1 MPINTIYFLSKIA
14 LRTITLRAWKALQAL
29 IPFMALMALNACL
42 VMSMANAQTYYLGVL
57 APQGETVAQERWQPW
72 LNQLNEQ
79 LQEDTVVLVPLAL
92 ENWQQEIEAQQ
103 FALVLGPQV
112 QLIKMNTTHWRWLAT
127 LQADTAP
134 TKLTAPAD
142 INGKNFN
149 EKGFNEKGFNE
160 KGFSK
165 TADKQFSA
173 TVNLAN
179 EFNKLSQGGPLKEPS
194 AMEEVASV
202 LWVKADSGIYQ
213 LQDLQQR
220 KIAAVDAEA
229 FGGYLLVAH
238 LLQQNG
244 VPSNRYQTQFVGYPI
259 ERTLNALANGSV
271 DAVIAPLCLME
282 EMARQGKVSE
292 KQYRLIHPVA
302 TASSC
307 QSSTPIYPNWTLA
320 ATEQAPNALVR
331 QINQNL
337 FGTSQSEQEL
347 LGINQGWLP
356 PESSSNAERIL
367 YDMNRHP
374 AQKQL
379 GAHMVE
385 WVKAHRLWM
394 AVIVLIILISTV
406 NYAWMSWL
414 AWRRRQKITLQ
425 NRLIRDYDQ
434 QLRQSERFAVIGE
447 MSGSIAHEI
456 NQPLATIQNY
466 AQGLL
471 IRSQNS
477 QNSQERTWLDK
488 NSLNSLH
495 AVEKSLTD
503 KQATDKQVTETALQK
518 IVNETERVAAVISNI
533 RSWAGRS
540 QPDEVRVDIATTY
553 EQCILLLGEKA
564 SAMSFW
570 LTSDYPSLQLPSL
583 VLDQLLM
590 NSMVNAEQQ
599 GATQIMLRCQAE
611 DYNGKSYIVLHMTD
625 DAGGF
630 DEAQLLDHKQLTGNK
645 QLVDNKSQQRLA
657 NHYATKSTKANGL
670 GLGLMICQRLCKS
683 LGGMMRLSNIEVQQE
698 LNCIQA
704 LDGYQQ
710 RFKRNLNGKVRLMNT
725 ESTYPLANKIGAQ
738 VSFYLP
744 LHLADEAQK

>member
-1 MPINTIYFLSKIA
+1 M
-14 LRTITLRAWKALQAL
+14 WKALQA
-29 IPFMALMALNACL
+29 FMALMALNACL

-57 APQGETVAQERWQPW
+57 APQGEGVAQERWQPW
-72 LNQLNEQ
+72 LNQLNGQ

-127 LQADTAP
+127 LQADTEAAQ
-134 TKLTAPAD
+134 LD
-142 INGKNFN
+142 IPDNNRGKNFN
-149 EKGFNEKGFNE
+149 EKGFNK
-160 KGFSK
+160 S
-165 TADKQFSA
+165 ADKPLST

-179 EFNKLSQGGPLKEPS
+179 EFNKLSQDRQLKEPS
-194 AMEEVASV
+194 AMEAVASA

-220 KIAAVDAEA
+220 KIAAVDSEA

-259 ERTLNALANGSV
+259 ERTLHALASGSV
-271 DAVIAPLCLME
+271 DAAIAPLCLME
-282 EMARQGKVSE
+282 EMAQQGKISK
-292 KQYRLIHPVA
+292 KQYRLIHPVV

-307 QSSTPIYPNWTLA
+307 QSSTKIYPNWTLA
-320 ATEQAPNALVR
+320 ATEQAPAALIR

-337 FGTSQSEQEL
+337 FGLSQYGKSQSEQES
-347 LGINQGWLP
+347 LGIGQHWLP
-356 PESSSNAERIL
+356 AESSSDAERIL

-379 GAHMVE
+379 GAHMVD

-394 AVIVLIILISTV
+394 AVMVLIVLISTV

-471 IRSQNS
+471 IRSQS
-477 QNSQERTWLDK
+477 SVSRQDSKESTGLDK
-488 NSLNSLH
+488 NSARSLNALD
-495 AVEKSLTD
+495 KTLTD
-503 KQATDKQVTETALQK
+503 KQVLEKQAIDKQATESALQQ

-533 RSWAGRS
+533 RRWAGRS
-540 QPDEVRVDIATTY
+540 QPNNVQMDIATTY
-553 EQCILLLGEKA
+553 EQCILLLGEKV
-564 SAMSFW
+564 SSIGFW
-570 LTSDYPSLQLPSL
+570 LASDYQSLQLPSL
-583 VLDQLLM
+583 VLDQLLI
-590 NSMVNAEQQ
+590 NSMLNAEQQ
-599 GATQIMLRCQAE
+599 GATQIMLRCQAK
-611 DYNGKSYIVLHMTD
+611 DYNGKSYIVLHITD

-630 DEAQLLDHKQLTGNK
+630 DEAQLLDYKPLDGNQ
-645 QLVDNKSQQRLA
+645 QLVEGQSQQRLT
-657 NHYATKSTKANGL
+657 NKYATKSTKENGL

-683 LGGMMRLSNIEVQQE
+683 LGGMMQLSNIEVQQE
-698 LNCIQA
+698 LNTIQA
-704 LDGYQQ
+704 LGGYQQ
-710 RFKRNLNGKVRLMNT
+710 RLKRSLNSKVRLIKTENT
-725 ESTYPLANKIGAQ
+725 HPLANRVGAQ
-738 VSFYLP
+738 VAFYLP
-744 LHLADEAQK
+744 LHLADDVKR

>member
-1 MPINTIYFLSKIA
+1 MPINTIYFLSKIG

-149 EKGFNEKGFNE
+149 EKGF
-160 KGFSK
+160 SK

-173 TVNLAN
+173 TVSLAN
-179 EFNKLSQGGPLKEPS
+179 EFNKLSQGSPLKEPS
-194 AMEEVASV
+194 AMEEVASA

-271 DAVIAPLCLME
+271 DAAIAPLCLME

-331 QINQNL
+331 QINKNL

-356 PESSSNAERIL
+356 AESSSNAERIL

-394 AVIVLIILISTV
+394 AIIVLIILISTV

-414 AWRRRQKITLQ
+414 AWRRRKKITLQ

-477 QNSQERTWLDK
+477 QNSQSSQEWTGLDN
-488 NSLNSLH
+488 NSVNSLH
-495 AVEKSLTD
+495 AVENSLTD
-503 KQATDKQVTETALQK
+503 KQATDKQATESALQQ

-533 RSWAGRS
+533 RRWAGRS

-570 LTSDYPSLQLPSL
+570 LTSDYPSLQLPNL

-645 QLVDNKSQQRLA
+645 QLVESKLQQRLP

-704 LDGYQQ
+704 LCGYQQ

-725 ESTYPLANKIGAQ
+725 ENTYTPANKIGAQ

>member
-1 MPINTIYFLSKIA
+1 MDKKSKVWA
-14 LRTITLRAWKALQAL
+14 T
-29 IPFMALMALNACL
+29 LNAYFIIVVASL
-42 VMSMANAQTYYLGVL
+42 AWLMLGSANAQTYYLGVL

-127 LQADTAP
+127 LQAETE
-134 TKLTAPAD
+134 TLT
-142 INGKNFN
+142 NKNDKESNKKRF
-149 EKGFNEKGFNE
+149 
-160 KGFSK
+160 K
-165 TADKQFSA
+165 TNATDKQLSA

-179 EFNKLSQGGPLKEPS
+179 EFNKLSQDSPLKEPS
-194 AMEEVASV
+194 AMEEVASA

-229 FGGYLLVAH
+229 FGGYLLVGH

-259 ERTLNALANGSV
+259 ERTLHALASGSV
-271 DAVIAPLCLME
+271 DAAIAPLCLME
-282 EMARQGKVSE
+282 EMARQGKISE

-320 ATEQAPNALVR
+320 ATEQAPAALIQ

-337 FGTSQSEQEL
+337 FGTSQSEQAL
-347 LGINQGWLP
+347 LGIGQRWLP
-356 PESSSNAERIL
+356 PESSSDAERIL

-379 GAHMVE
+379 GAHMVD

-425 NRLIRDYDQ
+425 NQLIRDYDR

-471 IRSQNS
+471 IRSQSNQSS
-477 QNSQERTWLDK
+477 QDDIGSNTD
-488 NSLNSLH
+488 
-495 AVEKSLTD
+495 AVNNLTALAKSLTD
-503 KQATDKQVTETALQK
+503 KQATDKQATESALQQ

-533 RSWAGRS
+533 RRWAGRS
-540 QPDEVRVDIATTY
+540 QPDEVRVDIVTTY
-553 EQCILLLGEKA
+553 EQCVLLLGEKA
-564 SAMSFW
+564 SGIGFW
-570 LTSDYPSLQLPSL
+570 LASDYRSLHLPSL
-583 VLDQLLM
+583 VLDQLLI

-599 GATQIMLRCQAE
+599 GATQIMLRCQVE
-611 DYNGKSYIVLHMTD
+611 DYNGKSYVVLHITD

-630 DEAQLLDHKQLTGNK
+630 NDMQLLDHKQLVGNK
-645 QLVDNKSQQRLA
+645 QLVERQSQQRLT
-657 NHYATKSTKANGL
+657 NHYATKSTKENGL
-670 GLGLMICQRLCKS
+670 GLGLMICQRLCES
-683 LGGMMRLSNIEVQQE
+683 LGGMMQLSNIEVQQE
-698 LNCIQA
+698 LNTIQA

-710 RFKRNLNGKVRLMNT
+710 RFKRSLNGQVRLMKTDNI
-725 ESTYPLANKIGAQ
+725 YPLVNRVGAQ

-744 LHLADEAQK
+744 LHLADNAEK

>member
-1 MPINTIYFLSKIA
+1 MDKKSKVWA
-14 LRTITLRAWKALQAL
+14 T
-29 IPFMALMALNACL
+29 LNAYFIIVVASL
-42 VMSMANAQTYYLGVL
+42 AWLMLGSANAQTYYLGVL

-127 LQADTAP
+127 LQAETAP
-134 TKLTAPAD
+134 AKLTAPAD
-142 INGKNFN
+142 INRKNFN
-149 EKGFNEKGFNE
+149 EKGFNTK
-160 KGFSK
+160 
-165 TADKQFSA
+165 AVDKQFSA
-173 TVNLAN
+173 TVSLAN
-179 EFNKLSQGGPLKEPS
+179 EFNKLTQDKQLKEPS
-194 AMEEVASV
+194 AMEEVASA

-220 KIAAVDAEA
+220 KIAAVDSEA

-244 VPSNRYQTQFVGYPI
+244 VPSNRYQSHFVGYPI
-259 ERTLNALANGSV
+259 ERTLHALASGSV
-271 DAVIAPLCLME
+271 DAAIAPLCLME
-282 EMARQGKVSE
+282 EMARQGKISE

-302 TASSC
+302 TTSSC

-320 ATEQAPNALVR
+320 ATEQAPNILVR

-347 LGINQGWLP
+347 LGIGQRWLP
-356 PESSSNAERIL
+356 PESSSDAERIL

-471 IRSQNS
+471 IRSQS
-477 QNSQERTWLDK
+477 SQERTGLNK
-488 NSLNSLH
+488 NSVNSLN
-495 AVEKSLTD
+495 AVEKSLTE
-503 KQATDKQVTETALQK
+503 KQVIDKQVTESALQQ

-533 RSWAGRS
+533 RRWAGRS
-540 QPDEVRVDIATTY
+540 HLDEVRVDIATTY

-570 LTSDYPSLQLPSL
+570 LTSDYPSLQLPNL

-611 DYNGKSYIVLHMTD
+611 DYNDKSYIVLHMTD

-645 QLVDNKSQQRLA
+645 QLFESKSQQRLP
-657 NHYATKSTKANGL
+657 NHYATKSTKENGL

-683 LGGMMRLSNIEVQQE
+683 LEGMMRISNIEVQHE
-698 LNCIQA
+698 LKIIQA
-704 LDGYQQ
+704 LNGYQQ
-710 RFKRNLNGKVRLMNT
+710 RFKRPLNGKVRLMKTDNI
-725 ESTYPLANKIGAQ
+725 YPLVNRVGAQ

-744 LHLADEAQK
+744 LHLADNAEK

>member
-1 MPINTIYFLSKIA
+1 MPINTIDFLSKIA
-14 LRTITLRAWKALQAL
+14 LRTITLRVWKALQAL

-134 TKLTAPAD
+134 AKLTAPAD
-142 INGKNFN
+142 INGKN
-149 EKGFNEKGFNE
+149 FNEKGFNE

-179 EFNKLSQGGPLKEPS
+179 EFNKLSQGSPLKEPS
-194 AMEEVASV
+194 AMEEVASA

-271 DAVIAPLCLME
+271 DAAIAPLCLME

-302 TASSC
+302 TTSSC

-477 QNSQERTWLDK
+477 QNSQSSQEWTGLDN
-488 NSLNSLH
+488 NSVNSLH

-503 KQATDKQVTETALQK
+503 KQATETALQQ

-533 RSWAGRS
+533 RRWAGRS

-570 LTSDYPSLQLPSL
+570 LTSDYPSLQLPNL

-630 DEAQLLDHKQLTGNK
+630 DEAQLLDHKPLTGNK
-645 QLVDNKSQQRLA
+645 QLVDNKSQQRLP
-657 NHYATKSTKANGL
+657 NRYATKSTKANGL

-744 LHLADEAQK
+744 LHLADNAEK

>member
-1 MPINTIYFLSKIA
+1 MPINTIDFLSKIA
-14 LRTITLRAWKALQAL
+14 LRTITLRVWKALQAL

-42 VMSMANAQTYYLGVL
+42 VMSMANAQTYYIGVL

-134 TKLTAPAD
+134 AKLTAPAD
-142 INGKNFN
+142 INGKN
-149 EKGFNEKGFNE
+149 FNE

-179 EFNKLSQGGPLKEPS
+179 EFNKLSQGSPLKEPS

-259 ERTLNALANGSV
+259 ERTLHALASGSV
-271 DAVIAPLCLME
+271 DAAIAPLCLME

-337 FGTSQSEQEL
+337 FGTSQSEQAL

-434 QLRQSERFAVIGE
+434 QLHQSERFAVIGE

-477 QNSQERTWLDK
+477 QEWTGLDNNSV
-488 NSLNSLH
+488 NSLH

-503 KQATDKQVTETALQK
+503 KQATETALQQ

-533 RSWAGRS
+533 RHWAGRS
-540 QPDEVRVDIATTY
+540 QPKNVQLDIATTY

-564 SAMSFW
+564 SSIGFW
-570 LTSDYPSLQLPSL
+570 LASDYQSLQLPSL

-590 NSMVNAEQQ
+590 NSMLNAQQQ
-599 GATQIMLRCQAE
+599 GATQIMLRCQAK
-611 DYNGKSYIVLHMTD
+611 DYNGKSYIVLHITD

-630 DEAQLLDHKQLTGNK
+630 DEAQLLDHKPLEGNQ
-645 QLVDNKSQQRLA
+645 QLVEGQSQQRLT
-657 NHYATKSTKANGL
+657 NKYATKSTKENGL
-670 GLGLMICQRLCKS
+670 GLGLMICQRLCKP
-683 LGGMMRLSNIEVQQE
+683 LGGMMQLGNIEVQQE
-698 LNCIQA
+698 LNTIQA
-704 LDGYQQ
+704 LGGYQQ
-710 RFKRNLNGKVRLMNT
+710 RLKRSLNGKVRLIKTENT
-725 ESTYPLANKIGAQ
+725 HPLANRVGAQ

-744 LHLADEAQK
+744 LHLADDVER

>member
-1 MPINTIYFLSKIA
+1 MPINTICFLSKIA
-14 LRTITLRAWKALQAL
+14 LRTITLRVWKALQAL

-149 EKGFNEKGFNE
+149 EKGF
-160 KGFSK
+160 SK

-179 EFNKLSQGGPLKEPS
+179 EFNKLSQGSSLKEPS
-194 AMEEVASV
+194 AMEEVASA
-202 LWVKADSGIYQ
+202 LWVRADSGIYQ

-271 DAVIAPLCLME
+271 DAAIAPLCLME

-331 QINQNL
+331 QINKNL

-356 PESSSNAERIL
+356 AESSSNAERIL

-394 AVIVLIILISTV
+394 AVIILIILISTV

-471 IRSQNS
+471 IRSQSNQIS
-477 QNSQERTWLDK
+477 QGGQESTSLDK
-488 NSLNSLH
+488 NSVNRLNVL
-495 AVEKSLTD
+495 EKSLTD
-503 KQATDKQVTETALQK
+503 KQATDKQEADKQATESALQQ

-533 RSWAGRS
+533 RRWAGRS

-553 EQCILLLGEKA
+553 EQCILLIGEKA

-570 LTSDYPSLQLPSL
+570 LTSDYPSLQLPNL

-630 DEAQLLDHKQLTGNK
+630 DEAQLLDHKPLTGNK
-645 QLVDNKSQQRLA
+645 QLVESKSQQRLA

-710 RFKRNLNGKVRLMNT
+710 RFKRNLNGKVRLINT
-725 ESTYPLANKIGAQ
+725 ENTYTPANKIGAQ

-744 LHLADEAQK
+744 LHLADNAEK

>member
-1 MPINTIYFLSKIA
+1 MPINTIYFFSKIA
-14 LRTITLRAWKALQAL
+14 LRTITLKALKVWKALQAL

-57 APQGETVAQERWQPW
+57 APQGERVAQKRWQPW

-127 LQADTAP
+127 LQAVTAP

-149 EKGFNEKGFNE
+149 EKGF
-160 KGFSK
+160 SK
-165 TADKQFSA
+165 TSDKQFSA

-179 EFNKLSQGGPLKEPS
+179 EFNKLSQGSSLKVPS
-194 AMEEVASV
+194 AMEEVASA
-202 LWVKADSGIYQ
+202 LWVKADSDIYQ

-259 ERTLNALANGSV
+259 ERTLHALANGSV
-271 DAVIAPLCLME
+271 DAAIAPLCLME

-292 KQYRLIHPVA
+292 IQYRLIHPVA

-337 FGTSQSEQEL
+337 FGTSQSEQAL
-347 LGINQGWLP
+347 LGISQGWLP

-425 NRLIRDYDQ
+425 NRLICDYDQ

-471 IRSQNS
+471 IRSQIS
-477 QNSQERTWLDK
+477 QCGQEITSLDK
-488 NSLNSLH
+488 NSVNSLH

-503 KQATDKQVTETALQK
+503 KQATESALQQ
-518 IVNETERVAAVISNI
+518 IVNETERIAAVISNI
-533 RSWAGRS
+533 RRWAGRS

-570 LTSDYPSLQLPSL
+570 LTSDYPSLQLPNL

-599 GATQIMLRCQAE
+599 EATQMILRCQAE
-611 DYNGKSYIVLHMTD
+611 NYNGKSYLVLHMTD

-630 DEAQLLDHKQLTGNK
+630 DGAQLLDHKPLAGNK
-645 QLVDNKSQQRLA
+645 QLVESKSKPRLP

-670 GLGLMICQRLCKS
+670 GLGLMICERLCKS
-683 LGGMMRLSNIEVQQE
+683 LGGMMQLSNIEVQHE
-698 LNCIQA
+698 FNCIQA
-704 LDGYQQ
+704 LGGYQQ
-710 RFKRNLNGKVRLMNT
+710 RFKRNLNGTVRLMNT
-725 ESTYPLANKIGAQ
+725 ENTDTPVNKIGAQ

-744 LHLADEAQK
+744 LHLADEAEK

>member
-1 MPINTIYFLSKIA
+1 MVKKSKVWA
-14 LRTITLRAWKALQAL
+14 S
-29 IPFMALMALNACL
+29 LNAYFIIVVASFTWL
-42 VMSMANAQTYYLGVL
+42 MLATANAQTYYLGVL
-57 APQGETVAQERWQPW
+57 APQGETAAQERWQPW
-72 LNQLNEQ
+72 LNQLNGQ
-79 LQEDTVVLVPLAL
+79 LQEDAVVLIPLAL

-127 LQADTAP
+127 LQADTE
-134 TKLTAPAD
+134 TAQLDRPD
-142 INGKNFN
+142 DNQGKNFH
-149 EKGFNEKGFNE
+149 KKSFNK
-160 KGFSK
+160 S
-165 TADKQFSA
+165 ADKQLST

-179 EFNKLSQGGPLKEPS
+179 KFNKLSQGSPLKEPS
-194 AMEEVASV
+194 AMEAVASA

-220 KIAAVDAEA
+220 KIAAVDSEA

-259 ERTLNALANGSV
+259 ERTLHALASGSV
-271 DAVIAPLCLME
+271 DAAIAPLCLME
-282 EMARQGKVSE
+282 EMAQQGKISK

-307 QSSTPIYPNWTLA
+307 QSSTKIYPNWTLA
-320 ATEQAPNALVR
+320 ATEQAPAALIR

-337 FGTSQSEQEL
+337 FGLSQYGKSQPEQES
-347 LGINQGWLP
+347 LGIGQRWLP
-356 PESSSNAERIL
+356 AESSSDAERIL

-379 GAHMVE
+379 GAHMVD

-394 AVIVLIILISTV
+394 AVIVLIVLISTV

-414 AWRRRQKITLQ
+414 AWRRRQKIILQ
-425 NRLIRDYDQ
+425 NQLIRDYDQ

-471 IRSQNS
+471 IRSQS
-477 QNSQERTWLDK
+477 SVSRQDGKESTVLDK
-488 NSLNSLH
+488 NSARSLNAL
-495 AVEKSLTD
+495 EKTLTD
-503 KQATDKQVTETALQK
+503 KQVLEKQAIDKQATESALQQ

-533 RSWAGRS
+533 RRWAGRS
-540 QPDEVRVDIATTY
+540 QPNNVQVDIVTTY
-553 EQCILLLGEKA
+553 AQCILLLGEKA
-564 SAMSFW
+564 SSIGFW
-570 LTSDYPSLQLPSL
+570 LASDYQTLQLPSL

-590 NSMVNAEQQ
+590 NSMLNAEQQ
-599 GATQIMLRCQAE
+599 GATQIMLRCQAK
-611 DYNGKSYIVLHMTD
+611 DYNGKSYIVLHITD

-630 DEAQLLDHKQLTGNK
+630 DEAQLLDHKPLEGNQ
-645 QLVDNKSQQRLA
+645 QLVEGQSQQRLT
-657 NHYATKSTKANGL
+657 NKYATKSTKENGL

-683 LGGMMRLSNIEVQQE
+683 IGGMMQLGNIEFQQE
-698 LNCIQA
+698 LNTIQA

-710 RFKRNLNGKVRLMNT
+710 RLKRSLNGKVRLIKMENT
-725 ESTYPLANKIGAQ
+725 HPLANRVGAQ

-744 LHLADEAQK
+744 LHLADDAQK

>member
-1 MPINTIYFLSKIA
+1 MPINTIDFLSKIA
-14 LRTITLRAWKALQAL
+14 LRTIALRVLQEL

-134 TKLTAPAD
+134 AKLTAPAD

-149 EKGFNEKGFNE
+149 EKGF
-160 KGFSK
+160 SK

-173 TVNLAN
+173 TVSLAN
-179 EFNKLSQGGPLKEPS
+179 EFNKLSQGSPLKEPS
-194 AMEEVASV
+194 AMEEVASA

-259 ERTLNALANGSV
+259 ERTLHALASGSV
-271 DAVIAPLCLME
+271 DAAIAPLCLME

-471 IRSQNS
+471 IRSQSNQIS
-477 QNSQERTWLDK
+477 QGGQESTSLDK
-488 NSLNSLH
+488 NSVNRLNVL
-495 AVEKSLTD
+495 EKSLTD
-503 KQATDKQVTETALQK
+503 KQATDKQVADKQATESALQQ

-533 RSWAGRS
+533 RRWAGRS

-570 LTSDYPSLQLPSL
+570 LTSDYPSLQLPNL

-630 DEAQLLDHKQLTGNK
+630 DEAQLLDHKPLTGNK
-645 QLVDNKSQQRLA
+645 QLVDNKSQQRLP
-657 NHYATKSTKANGL
+657 NHYATKSTKENGL

>member
-1 MPINTIYFLSKIA
+1 M
-14 LRTITLRAWKALQAL
+14 WK
-29 IPFMALMALNACL
+29 ALMALNACL

-134 TKLTAPAD
+134 AKLTAPAD

-149 EKGFNEKGFNE
+149 EKGFNT
-160 KGFSK
+160 K

-173 TVNLAN
+173 TVSLAN

-194 AMEEVASV
+194 AMEEVASA

-271 DAVIAPLCLME
+271 DAAIAPLCLME

-292 KQYRLIHPVA
+292 KQYRLIHPV
-302 TASSC
+302 TTTSSC

-337 FGTSQSEQEL
+337 FGTSQSEQAL
-347 LGINQGWLP
+347 LGIGQRWLP

-394 AVIVLIILISTV
+394 AIIVLIILISTV

-477 QNSQERTWLDK
+477 QNSQSSQEWTGLDK
-488 NSLNSLH
+488 NSVNSLT

-503 KQATDKQVTETALQK
+503 KQATDKQVADNKQATEIALQQ

-533 RSWAGRS
+533 RRWAGRS
-540 QPDEVRVDIATTY
+540 QPNNVQVDIATTY
-553 EQCILLLGEKA
+553 EQCVLLLGEKA
-564 SAMSFW
+564 SSIGFW
-570 LTSDYPSLQLPSL
+570 LASDYRSLQLPSL

-611 DYNGKSYIVLHMTD
+611 DYNGKSYIVLHITD

-630 DEAQLLDHKQLTGNK
+630 DEAQLLDHKPLAGNK
-645 QLVDNKSQQRLA
+645 QLVESKSQQRLP

-683 LGGMMRLSNIEVQQE
+683 LDGMMQLSNIEVQQE

-725 ESTYPLANKIGAQ
+725 ENTYTPANKIGAQ

-744 LHLADEAQK
+744 LHLADNTEK

>member
-1 MPINTIYFLSKIA
+1 MYKKSEVWAT
-14 LRTITLRAWKALQAL
+14 
-29 IPFMALMALNACL
+29 LNAYFIIVVASL
-42 VMSMANAQTYYLGVL
+42 AWLMLSSANAQTYYLGVL

-72 LNQLNEQ
+72 LNQLNEH

-92 ENWQQEIEAQQ
+92 ENWQQQIEAQQ
-103 FALVLGPQV
+103 FALVLGPQI

-127 LQADTAP
+127 LQAETE
-134 TKLTAPAD
+134 TLT
-142 INGKNFN
+142 NKNDKESNKKRF
-149 EKGFNEKGFNE
+149 
-160 KGFSK
+160 K
-165 TADKQFSA
+165 TNATDKQLSA

-179 EFNKLSQGGPLKEPS
+179 EFNKLSQDSPLKEPS

-220 KIAAVDAEA
+220 KIAAVDSEA

-259 ERTLNALANGSV
+259 ERTLHALASGSV
-271 DAVIAPLCLME
+271 DAAIAPLCLME
-282 EMARQGKVSE
+282 EMARQGKIRE

-320 ATEQAPNALVR
+320 ATEQAPAALIR

-337 FGTSQSEQEL
+337 FGTSQSEQAL
-347 LGINQGWLP
+347 LGIGQRWLP
-356 PESSSNAERIL
+356 PESSSDAERIL

-379 GAHMVE
+379 GAHMVD

-425 NRLIRDYDQ
+425 NQLIRDYDR

-477 QNSQERTWLDK
+477 QEWTGLDK
-488 NSLNSLH
+488 NSVNSLT
-495 AVEKSLTD
+495 ALEKSLTD
-503 KQATDKQVTETALQK
+503 KQLTDKQATESALQQ

-533 RSWAGRS
+533 RRWAGRS
-540 QPDEVRVDIATTY
+540 QPDEVEVDIATTY

-570 LTSDYPSLQLPSL
+570 LTSDYSYLQLPSL

-599 GATQIMLRCQAE
+599 GAKQIMLRCQAE

-630 DEAQLLDHKQLTGNK
+630 NEMQLLDHKQLVER
-645 QLVDNKSQQRLA
+645 QSQQRLP
-657 NHYATKSTKANGL
+657 NHYATKSTKENGL
-670 GLGLMICQRLCKS
+670 GLGLMICQRLCEP
-683 LGGMMRLSNIEVQQE
+683 LGGMMQLSNIEVQQE
-698 LNCIQA
+698 LNTIQA
-704 LDGYQQ
+704 LNGYQQ
-710 RFKRNLNGKVRLMNT
+710 RLKRLLNGQVRLMKTENT
-725 ESTYPLANKIGAQ
+725 YTPTNEIGAQ

-744 LHLADEAQK
+744 LHLADEAEK

>member
-1 MPINTIYFLSKIA
+1 MNAYFLVVVASFTW
-14 LRTITLRAWKALQAL
+14 LTLA
-29 IPFMALMALNACL
+29 
-42 VMSMANAQTYYLGVL
+42 SANAQTYYLGVL

-134 TKLTAPAD
+134 AKLTAPAD
-142 INGKNFN
+142 INGKN
-149 EKGFNEKGFNE
+149 FNE

-179 EFNKLSQGGPLKEPS
+179 EFNKLSQGSPLKEPS
-194 AMEEVASV
+194 AMEEVASA

-259 ERTLNALANGSV
+259 ERTLHALASGSV
-271 DAVIAPLCLME
+271 DAAIAPLCLME

-337 FGTSQSEQEL
+337 FGTSQSEQAL

-434 QLRQSERFAVIGE
+434 QLHQSERFAVIGE

-477 QNSQERTWLDK
+477 QEWTGLDNNSV
-488 NSLNSLH
+488 NSLH

-503 KQATDKQVTETALQK
+503 KQATETALQQ

-533 RSWAGRS
+533 RHWAGRS
-540 QPDEVRVDIATTY
+540 QPKNVQLDIATTY

-564 SAMSFW
+564 SSIGFW
-570 LTSDYPSLQLPSL
+570 LASDYQSLQLPSL

-590 NSMVNAEQQ
+590 NSMLNAQQQ
-599 GATQIMLRCQAE
+599 GATQIMLRCQAK
-611 DYNGKSYIVLHMTD
+611 DYNGKSYIVLHITD

-630 DEAQLLDHKQLTGNK
+630 DEAQLLDHKPLEGNQ
-645 QLVDNKSQQRLA
+645 QLVEGQSQQRLT
-657 NHYATKSTKANGL
+657 NKYATKSTKENGL
-670 GLGLMICQRLCKS
+670 GLGLMICQRLCKP
-683 LGGMMRLSNIEVQQE
+683 LGGMMQLGNIEVQQE
-698 LNCIQA
+698 LNTIQA
-704 LDGYQQ
+704 LGGYQQ
-710 RFKRNLNGKVRLMNT
+710 RLKRSLNGKVRLIKTENT
-725 ESTYPLANKIGAQ
+725 HPLANRVGAQ

-744 LHLADEAQK
+744 LHLADDVER

>member
-1 MPINTIYFLSKIA
+1 MPINTICFLSKIA
-14 LRTITLRAWKALQAL
+14 LRTITLRVWKALQAL

-149 EKGFNEKGFNE
+149 EKGF
-160 KGFSK
+160 SK

-179 EFNKLSQGGPLKEPS
+179 EFNKLSQGSSLKEPS
-194 AMEEVASV
+194 AMEEVASA
-202 LWVKADSGIYQ
+202 LWVRADSGIYQ

-271 DAVIAPLCLME
+271 DAAIAPLCLME

-331 QINQNL
+331 QINKNL

-356 PESSSNAERIL
+356 AESSSNAERIL

-394 AVIVLIILISTV
+394 AVIILIILISTV

-471 IRSQNS
+471 IRSQSNQIS
-477 QNSQERTWLDK
+477 QGGQESTSLDK
-488 NSLNSLH
+488 NSVNRLNVL
-495 AVEKSLTD
+495 EKSLTD
-503 KQATDKQVTETALQK
+503 KQATDKQEADKQATESALQQ

-533 RSWAGRS
+533 RRWAGRS

-553 EQCILLLGEKA
+553 EQCILLIGEKA

-570 LTSDYPSLQLPSL
+570 LTSDYPSLQLPNL

-630 DEAQLLDHKQLTGNK
+630 DEAQLLDHKPLTGNK
-645 QLVDNKSQQRLA
+645 QLVESKSQQRLA

-744 LHLADEAQK
+744 LHLADNAEK

>member
-1 MPINTIYFLSKIA
+1 MDKKSKVWASLKAYFIIVVASFAWLMLS
-14 LRTITLRAWKALQAL
+14 
-29 IPFMALMALNACL
+29 
-42 VMSMANAQTYYLGVL
+42 SANAQTYYLGVL

-112 QLIKMNTTHWRWLAT
+112 QLTKMNTSHWRWLAT
-127 LQADTAP
+127 LQAVTDPA
-134 TKLTAPAD
+134 KLTVPAD
-142 INGKNFN
+142 INSKSFN
-149 EKGFNEKGFNE
+149 EKGFNE
-160 KGFSK
+160 
-165 TADKQFSA
+165 TADKQLST

-179 EFNKLSQGGPLKEPS
+179 KFNKLTQNRQLKEPS
-194 AMEEVASV
+194 AMEAVASA

-220 KIAAVDAEA
+220 KIAAVDSEA

-259 ERTLNALANGSV
+259 EHTLHALASGSV
-271 DAVIAPLCLME
+271 DAAIAPLCLME
-282 EMARQGKVSE
+282 EMARQGQISK

-307 QSSTPIYPNWTLA
+307 QSSTKIYPNWTLA
-320 ATEQAPNALVR
+320 ATEQAPAALIR

-337 FGTSQSEQEL
+337 FGTSQSEQES
-347 LGINQGWLP
+347 LGIGQRWLP
-356 PESSSNAERIL
+356 PESSSDAERIL

-379 GAHMVE
+379 GAHMVD

-394 AVIVLIILISTV
+394 AVMVLIVLISTV

-414 AWRRRQKITLQ
+414 AWRRRQKIVYQ
-425 NRLIRDYDQ
+425 NRIIRDYDE
-434 QLRQSERFAVIGE
+434 QLRQTERFAVIGE
-447 MSGSIAHEI
+447 MSGAIAHEI

-471 IRSQNS
+471 IRSQNNQS
-477 QNSQERTWLDK
+477 NQLGQESTGLDK
-488 NSLNSLH
+488 NSVNSLN
-495 AVEKSLTD
+495 ALEKFLTN
-503 KQATDKQVTETALQK
+503 KQATETALQQ

-533 RSWAGRS
+533 RRWAGRA
-540 QPDEVRVDIATTY
+540 QPNAVWVDITTTY

-564 SAMSFW
+564 SGIDFW
-570 LTSDYPSLQLPSL
+570 LASDYQSLQLPSL
-583 VLDQLLM
+583 VLDQLLI

-599 GATQIMLRCQAE
+599 GAAQIILRCQAE
-611 DYNGKSYIVLHMTD
+611 DYNGKSYVVLHVTD

-630 DEAQLLDHKQLTGNK
+630 DEALLLEHKQLRDNK
-645 QLVDNKSQQRLA
+645 QLVERQSQQHLPY
-657 NHYATKSTKANGL
+657 HYAAKSTKENGL

-683 LGGMMRLSNIEVQQE
+683 LGGMMQLSNIEVQQE
-698 LNCIQA
+698 LNIIQA
-704 LDGYQQ
+704 SDGYQQ
-710 RFKRNLNGKVRLMNT
+710 RLKPSLNGKARLMKT
-725 ESTYPLANKIGAQ
+725 ENTYPLANKIGAQ

-744 LHLADEAQK
+744 LHLADNAEK

>member
-1 MPINTIYFLSKIA
+1 MDKKSKVWASLKAYFIIVVASFAWLMLS
-14 LRTITLRAWKALQAL
+14 
-29 IPFMALMALNACL
+29 
-42 VMSMANAQTYYLGVL
+42 SANAQTYYLGVL

-112 QLIKMNTTHWRWLAT
+112 QLTKMNTSHWRWLAT
-127 LQADTAP
+127 LQVDTDPA
-134 TKLTAPAD
+134 KLTVPAD
-142 INGKNFN
+142 INSKSFN
-149 EKGFNEKGFNE
+149 EKGFNEKSFN
-160 KGFSK
+160 K
-165 TADKQFSA
+165 TADKQLST

-179 EFNKLSQGGPLKEPS
+179 KFNKLTQDRQLKEPS
-194 AMEEVASV
+194 AMEAVASA

-220 KIAAVDAEA
+220 KIAAVDSEA

-259 ERTLNALANGSV
+259 EHTLHALASGSV
-271 DAVIAPLCLME
+271 DAAIAPLCLME
-282 EMARQGKVSE
+282 EMAQQGKISK

-307 QSSTPIYPNWTLA
+307 QSSTKIYPNWTLA
-320 ATEQAPNALVR
+320 ATEQAPAALIR

-337 FGTSQSEQEL
+337 FGTSQSEQES
-347 LGINQGWLP
+347 LGIGQRWLP
-356 PESSSNAERIL
+356 PESSSDAERIL

-379 GAHMVE
+379 GAHMVD

-394 AVIVLIILISTV
+394 AVMILIVLISTV

-414 AWRRRQKITLQ
+414 AWRRRQKIVSQ
-425 NRLIRDYDQ
+425 NRIIRDYDE
-434 QLRQSERFAVIGE
+434 QLRQTERFAVIGE
-447 MSGSIAHEI
+447 MSGAIAHEI

-471 IRSQNS
+471 IRSQNNQS
-477 QNSQERTWLDK
+477 NQLGQESTGLDK
-488 NSLNSLH
+488 NSVNSLN
-495 AVEKSLTD
+495 ALEKFLTN
-503 KQATDKQVTETALQK
+503 KQATETALQQ
-518 IVNETERVAAVISNI
+518 IVIETERVAAVISNI
-533 RSWAGRS
+533 RRWAGRA
-540 QPDEVRVDIATTY
+540 QPNAVWVDITTTY

-564 SAMSFW
+564 SGIDFW
-570 LTSDYPSLQLPSL
+570 LASDYQSLQLPSL
-583 VLDQLLM
+583 VLDQLLI

-599 GATQIMLRCQAE
+599 GAAQIILRCQAE
-611 DYNGKSYIVLHMTD
+611 DYNGKSYVVLHVTD

-630 DEAQLLDHKQLTGNK
+630 DEALLLEHKQLRDNK
-645 QLVDNKSQQRLA
+645 QLVERQSQQHLPY
-657 NHYATKSTKANGL
+657 HYAAKSTKENGL

-683 LGGMMRLSNIEVQQE
+683 LGGMMQLSNIEVQQE
-698 LNCIQA
+698 LNIIQA
-704 LDGYQQ
+704 SDGYQQ
-710 RFKRNLNGKVRLMNT
+710 RLKPSLNGKARLMKT
-725 ESTYPLANKIGAQ
+725 ENTYPLANKIGAQ
-738 VSFYLP
+738 VAFYLP
-744 LHLADEAQK
+744 LHLADNAEK

>member
-1 MPINTIYFLSKIA
+1 MPINTIDFLSKIA
-14 LRTITLRAWKALQAL
+14 LRTITLRVWKALQAL

-134 TKLTAPAD
+134 AKLTAPAD
-142 INGKNFN
+142 INGKN
-149 EKGFNEKGFNE
+149 FNE

-179 EFNKLSQGGPLKEPS
+179 EFNKLSQGSPLKEPS
-194 AMEEVASV
+194 AMEEVASA

-259 ERTLNALANGSV
+259 ERTLHALASGSV
-271 DAVIAPLCLME
+271 DAAIAPLCLME

-337 FGTSQSEQEL
+337 FGTSQSEQAL

-385 WVKAHRLWM
+385 GVKAHRLWM

-434 QLRQSERFAVIGE
+434 QLHQSERFAVIGE

-477 QNSQERTWLDK
+477 QEWTGLDNNSV
-488 NSLNSLH
+488 NSLH

-503 KQATDKQVTETALQK
+503 KQATETALQQ

-533 RSWAGRS
+533 RHWAGRS
-540 QPDEVRVDIATTY
+540 QPKNVQLDIATTY

-564 SAMSFW
+564 SSIGFW
-570 LTSDYPSLQLPSL
+570 LASDYQSLQLPSL

-590 NSMVNAEQQ
+590 NSMLNAQQQ
-599 GATQIMLRCQAE
+599 GATQIMLRCQAK
-611 DYNGKSYIVLHMTD
+611 DYNGKSYIVLHITD

-630 DEAQLLDHKQLTGNK
+630 DEAQLLDHKPLEGNQ
-645 QLVDNKSQQRLA
+645 QLVEGQSQQRLT
-657 NHYATKSTKANGL
+657 NKYATKSTKENGL
-670 GLGLMICQRLCKS
+670 GLGLMICQRLCKP
-683 LGGMMRLSNIEVQQE
+683 LGGMMQLGNIEVQQE
-698 LNCIQA
+698 LNTIQA
-704 LDGYQQ
+704 LGGYQQ
-710 RFKRNLNGKVRLMNT
+710 RLKRSLNGKVRLIKTENT
-725 ESTYPLANKIGAQ
+725 HPLANRVGAQ

-744 LHLADEAQK
+744 LHLADDVER

>member
-1 MPINTIYFLSKIA
+1 MVKKSKVWA
-14 LRTITLRAWKALQAL
+14 S
-29 IPFMALMALNACL
+29 LNAYFIIVVASFTWL
-42 VMSMANAQTYYLGVL
+42 MLATANAQTYYLGVL
-57 APQGETVAQERWQPW
+57 APQGETAAQERWQPW
-72 LNQLNEQ
+72 LNQLNGQ
-79 LQEDTVVLVPLAL
+79 LQEDAVVLIPLAL

-127 LQADTAP
+127 LQADTE
-134 TKLTAPAD
+134 TAQLDRPD
-142 INGKNFN
+142 DNQGKNFH
-149 EKGFNEKGFNE
+149 KKSFNK
-160 KGFSK
+160 S
-165 TADKQFSA
+165 ADKQLST

-179 EFNKLSQGGPLKEPS
+179 KFNKLSQGSPLKEPS
-194 AMEEVASV
+194 AMEAVASA

-220 KIAAVDAEA
+220 KIAAVDSEA

-259 ERTLNALANGSV
+259 ERTLHALASGSV
-271 DAVIAPLCLME
+271 DAAIAPLCLME
-282 EMARQGKVSE
+282 EMAQQGKISK

-307 QSSTPIYPNWTLA
+307 QSSTKIYPNWTLA
-320 ATEQAPNALVR
+320 ATEQAPAALIR

-337 FGTSQSEQEL
+337 FGLSQYGKSQPEQES
-347 LGINQGWLP
+347 LGIGQRWLP
-356 PESSSNAERIL
+356 AESSSDAERIL

-379 GAHMVE
+379 GAHMVD

-394 AVIVLIILISTV
+394 AVIVLIVLISTV

-414 AWRRRQKITLQ
+414 AWRRRQKIILQ
-425 NRLIRDYDQ
+425 NQLIRDYDQ

-471 IRSQNS
+471 IRSQS
-477 QNSQERTWLDK
+477 SVSRQDGKESTVLDK
-488 NSLNSLH
+488 NSAHSLNAL
-495 AVEKSLTD
+495 EKTLTD
-503 KQATDKQVTETALQK
+503 KQVLEKQAIDKQATESALQQ

-533 RSWAGRS
+533 RRWAGRS
-540 QPDEVRVDIATTY
+540 QPNNVQVDIVTTY
-553 EQCILLLGEKA
+553 AQCILLLGEKA
-564 SAMSFW
+564 SSIGFW
-570 LTSDYPSLQLPSL
+570 LASDYQTLQLPSL

-590 NSMVNAEQQ
+590 NSMLNAEQQ
-599 GATQIMLRCQAE
+599 GATQIMLRCQAK
-611 DYNGKSYIVLHMTD
+611 DYNGKSYIVLHITD

-630 DEAQLLDHKQLTGNK
+630 DEAQLLDHKPLEGNQ
-645 QLVDNKSQQRLA
+645 QLVEGQSQQRLT
-657 NHYATKSTKANGL
+657 NKYATKSTKENGL

-683 LGGMMRLSNIEVQQE
+683 IGGMMQLGNIEFQQE
-698 LNCIQA
+698 LNTIQA

-710 RFKRNLNGKVRLMNT
+710 RLKRSLNGKVRLIKMENT
-725 ESTYPLANKIGAQ
+725 HPLANRVGAQ

-744 LHLADEAQK
+744 LHLADDAQK

>member
-1 MPINTIYFLSKIA
+1 MVKKSKVWA
-14 LRTITLRAWKALQAL
+14 S
-29 IPFMALMALNACL
+29 LNAYFIIVVASFTWL
-42 VMSMANAQTYYLGVL
+42 MLATANAQTYYLGVL
-57 APQGETVAQERWQPW
+57 APQGETAAQERWQPW
-72 LNQLNEQ
+72 LNQLNGQ
-79 LQEDTVVLVPLAL
+79 LQEDAVVLIPLAL

-127 LQADTAP
+127 LQADTE
-134 TKLTAPAD
+134 TAQLDRPD
-142 INGKNFN
+142 DNQGKNFH
-149 EKGFNEKGFNE
+149 KKSFNK
-160 KGFSK
+160 S
-165 TADKQFSA
+165 ADKQLST

-179 EFNKLSQGGPLKEPS
+179 KFNKLSQGSPLKEPS
-194 AMEEVASV
+194 AMEAVASA

-220 KIAAVDAEA
+220 KIAAVDSEA

-259 ERTLNALANGSV
+259 ERTLHALASGSV
-271 DAVIAPLCLME
+271 DAAIAPLCLME
-282 EMARQGKVSE
+282 EMAQQGKISK

-307 QSSTPIYPNWTLA
+307 QSSTKIYPNWTLA
-320 ATEQAPNALVR
+320 ATEQAPAALIR

-337 FGTSQSEQEL
+337 FGLSQYGKSQPEQES
-347 LGINQGWLP
+347 LGIGQRWLP
-356 PESSSNAERIL
+356 AESSSDAERIL

-379 GAHMVE
+379 GAHMVD

-394 AVIVLIILISTV
+394 AVIVLIVLISTV

-414 AWRRRQKITLQ
+414 AWRRRQKIILQ
-425 NRLIRDYDQ
+425 NQLIRDYDQ

-471 IRSQNS
+471 IRSQS
-477 QNSQERTWLDK
+477 SVSRQDGKESTVLDK
-488 NSLNSLH
+488 NSAHSLNAL
-495 AVEKSLTD
+495 EKTLTD
-503 KQATDKQVTETALQK
+503 KQVLEKQAIDKQATESALQQ

-533 RSWAGRS
+533 RRWAGRS
-540 QPDEVRVDIATTY
+540 QPNNVQVDIVTTY
-553 EQCILLLGEKA
+553 AQCILLLGEKA
-564 SAMSFW
+564 SSIGFW
-570 LTSDYPSLQLPSL
+570 LASDYQTLQLPSL

-590 NSMVNAEQQ
+590 NSMLNAEQQ
-599 GATQIMLRCQAE
+599 GATQIMLRCQAK
-611 DYNGKSYIVLHMTD
+611 DYNGKSYIVLHITD

-630 DEAQLLDHKQLTGNK
+630 DEAQLLDHKPLEGNQ
-645 QLVDNKSQQRLA
+645 QLVEGQSQQRLT
-657 NHYATKSTKANGL
+657 NKYATKSTKENGL

-683 LGGMMRLSNIEVQQE
+683 IGGMMQLGDIEFQQE
-698 LNCIQA
+698 LNTIQA

-710 RFKRNLNGKVRLMNT
+710 RLKRSLNGKVRLIKMENT
-725 ESTYPLANKIGAQ
+725 HPLANRVGAQ

-744 LHLADEAQK
+744 LHLADDAQK

>member
-1 MPINTIYFLSKIA
+1 MVKKSKVWA
-14 LRTITLRAWKALQAL
+14 S
-29 IPFMALMALNACL
+29 LNAYFIIVVASFTWL
-42 VMSMANAQTYYLGVL
+42 MLATANAQTYYLGVL
-57 APQGETVAQERWQPW
+57 APQGETAAQERWQPW
-72 LNQLNEQ
+72 LNQLNGQ
-79 LQEDTVVLVPLAL
+79 LQEDAVVLIPLAL

-127 LQADTAP
+127 LQADTE
-134 TKLTAPAD
+134 TAQLDRPD
-142 INGKNFN
+142 DNQGKNFH
-149 EKGFNEKGFNE
+149 KKSFNK
-160 KGFSK
+160 S
-165 TADKQFSA
+165 ADKQLST

-179 EFNKLSQGGPLKEPS
+179 KFNKLSQGSPLKEPS
-194 AMEEVASV
+194 AMEAVASA

-220 KIAAVDAEA
+220 KIAAVDSEA

-259 ERTLNALANGSV
+259 ERTLHALASGSV
-271 DAVIAPLCLME
+271 DAAIAPLCLME
-282 EMARQGKVSE
+282 EMAQQGKISK

-307 QSSTPIYPNWTLA
+307 QSSTKIYPNWTLA
-320 ATEQAPNALVR
+320 ATEQAPAALIR

-337 FGTSQSEQEL
+337 FGLSQYGRSQPEQES
-347 LGINQGWLP
+347 LGIGQRWLP
-356 PESSSNAERIL
+356 AESSSDAERIL

-379 GAHMVE
+379 GAHMVD

-394 AVIVLIILISTV
+394 AVIVLIVLISTV

-414 AWRRRQKITLQ
+414 AWRRRQKIILQ
-425 NRLIRDYDQ
+425 NQLIRDYDQ

-471 IRSQNS
+471 IRSQS
-477 QNSQERTWLDK
+477 SVSRQDGKESTVLDK
-488 NSLNSLH
+488 NSAHSLNAL
-495 AVEKSLTD
+495 EKTLTD
-503 KQATDKQVTETALQK
+503 KQVLEKQAIDKQATESALQQ

-533 RSWAGRS
+533 RRWAGRS
-540 QPDEVRVDIATTY
+540 QPNNVQVDIVTTY
-553 EQCILLLGEKA
+553 AQCILLLGEKA
-564 SAMSFW
+564 SSIGFW
-570 LTSDYPSLQLPSL
+570 LASDYQTLQLPSL

-590 NSMVNAEQQ
+590 NSMLNAEQQ
-599 GATQIMLRCQAE
+599 GATQIMLRCQAK
-611 DYNGKSYIVLHMTD
+611 DYNGKSYIVLHITD

-630 DEAQLLDHKQLTGNK
+630 DEAQLLDHKPLEGNQ
-645 QLVDNKSQQRLA
+645 QLVEGQSQQRLT
-657 NHYATKSTKANGL
+657 NKYATKSTKENGL

-683 LGGMMRLSNIEVQQE
+683 IGGMMQLGNIEFQQE
-698 LNCIQA
+698 LNTIQA

-710 RFKRNLNGKVRLMNT
+710 RLKRSLNGKVRLIKMENT
-725 ESTYPLANKIGAQ
+725 HPLANRVGAQ

-744 LHLADEAQK
+744 LHLADDAQK

>member
-1 MPINTIYFLSKIA
+1 MVKKSKVWA
-14 LRTITLRAWKALQAL
+14 S
-29 IPFMALMALNACL
+29 LNAYFIIVVASFTWL
-42 VMSMANAQTYYLGVL
+42 MLATANAQTYYLGVL
-57 APQGETVAQERWQPW
+57 APQGETAAQERWQPW
-72 LNQLNEQ
+72 LNQLNGQ
-79 LQEDTVVLVPLAL
+79 LQEDAVVLIPLAL

-112 QLIKMNTTHWRWLAT
+112 QLIKMNTIHWRWLAT
-127 LQADTAP
+127 LQADTE
-134 TKLTAPAD
+134 TAQLDRPD
-142 INGKNFN
+142 DNQGKNFH
-149 EKGFNEKGFNE
+149 KKSFNK
-160 KGFSK
+160 S
-165 TADKQFSA
+165 ADKQLST

-179 EFNKLSQGGPLKEPS
+179 KFNKLSQGSPLKEPS
-194 AMEEVASV
+194 AMEAVASA

-220 KIAAVDAEA
+220 KIAAVDSEA

-259 ERTLNALANGSV
+259 ERTLHALASGSV
-271 DAVIAPLCLME
+271 DAAIAPLCLME
-282 EMARQGKVSE
+282 EMAQQGKISK

-307 QSSTPIYPNWTLA
+307 QSSTKIYPNWTLA
-320 ATEQAPNALVR
+320 ATEQAPAALIR

-337 FGTSQSEQEL
+337 FGLSQYGKSQPEQES
-347 LGINQGWLP
+347 LGIGQRWLP
-356 PESSSNAERIL
+356 AESSSDAERIL

-379 GAHMVE
+379 GAHMVD

-394 AVIVLIILISTV
+394 AVIVLIVLISTV

-414 AWRRRQKITLQ
+414 AWRRRQKIILQ
-425 NRLIRDYDQ
+425 NQLIRDYDQ

-471 IRSQNS
+471 IRSQS
-477 QNSQERTWLDK
+477 SVSRQDGKESTVLDK
-488 NSLNSLH
+488 NSARSLNAL
-495 AVEKSLTD
+495 EKTLTD
-503 KQATDKQVTETALQK
+503 KQVLEKQAIDKQATESALQQ

-533 RSWAGRS
+533 RRWAGRS
-540 QPDEVRVDIATTY
+540 QPNNVQVDIVTTY
-553 EQCILLLGEKA
+553 AQCILLLGEKA
-564 SAMSFW
+564 SSIGFW
-570 LTSDYPSLQLPSL
+570 LASDYQTLQLPSL

-590 NSMVNAEQQ
+590 NSMLNAEQQ
-599 GATQIMLRCQAE
+599 GATQIMLRCQAK
-611 DYNGKSYIVLHMTD
+611 DYNGKSYIVLHITD

-630 DEAQLLDHKQLTGNK
+630 DEAQLLDHKPLEGNQ
-645 QLVDNKSQQRLA
+645 QLVEGQSQQRLT
-657 NHYATKSTKANGL
+657 NKYATKSTKENGL

-683 LGGMMRLSNIEVQQE
+683 IGGMMQLGNIEFQQE
-698 LNCIQA
+698 LNTIQA

-710 RFKRNLNGKVRLMNT
+710 RLKRSLNGKVRLIKMENT
-725 ESTYPLANKIGAQ
+725 HPLANRVGAQ

-744 LHLADEAQK
+744 LHLADDAQK

>member
-1 MPINTIYFLSKIA
+1 MYKKSKVWA
-14 LRTITLRAWKALQAL
+14 T
-29 IPFMALMALNACL
+29 LNAYFIVVVASFAWL
-42 VMSMANAQTYYLGVL
+42 MLSSANAQTYYLGVL

-72 LNQLNEQ
+72 LDELNEQ
-79 LQEDTVVLVPLAL
+79 LQADTVVLVPLAL
-92 ENWQQEIEAQQ
+92 ENWQQQIEAQQ

-127 LQADTAP
+127 LQAETE
-134 TKLTAPAD
+134 TLT
-142 INGKNFN
+142 NKNDKESNKKRF
-149 EKGFNEKGFNE
+149 
-160 KGFSK
+160 K
-165 TADKQFSA
+165 TSATDKQLSA

-179 EFNKLSQGGPLKEPS
+179 EFNKLSQDSPLKEPS
-194 AMEEVASV
+194 AMEEVASA

-259 ERTLNALANGSV
+259 ERTLYALASGSV
-271 DAVIAPLCLME
+271 DAAIVPLCLME
-282 EMARQGKVSE
+282 EMARQGKITE
-292 KQYRLIHPVA
+292 KQYRLIHPMA

-320 ATEQAPNALVR
+320 ATEQAPAALIQ

-337 FGTSQSEQEL
+337 FGTSQSEQAL
-347 LGINQGWLP
+347 LGIGQRWLP
-356 PESSSNAERIL
+356 PESSSDAERIL

-379 GAHMVE
+379 GAHMVD

-425 NRLIRDYDQ
+425 NQLIRDYDR

-471 IRSQNS
+471 IRSQSNQSS
-477 QNSQERTWLDK
+477 QDDIGSNTD
-488 NSLNSLH
+488 
-495 AVEKSLTD
+495 AVNNLTALAKSLTD
-503 KQATDKQVTETALQK
+503 KQATDKQATESALQQ

-533 RSWAGRS
+533 RRWAGRS

-553 EQCILLLGEKA
+553 EQCVLLLGEKA
-564 SAMSFW
+564 SGIGFW
-570 LTSDYPSLQLPSL
+570 LASDYRSLQLPSL
-583 VLDQLLM
+583 VLDQLLI

-611 DYNGKSYIVLHMTD
+611 DYNGKSYIVLHITD

-630 DEAQLLDHKQLTGNK
+630 NEMQLLDHKQLVER
-645 QLVDNKSQQRLA
+645 QSQQRLT
-657 NHYATKSTKANGL
+657 NHYATKSTKENGL
-670 GLGLMICQRLCKS
+670 GLGLMICQRLCES
-683 LGGMMRLSNIEVQQE
+683 LGGMMQLSNIEVQQE
-698 LNCIQA
+698 LNTIQA

-710 RFKRNLNGKVRLMNT
+710 RLKRSLKRLKRSLNGQVRLMKTDN
-725 ESTYPLANKIGAQ
+725 TYPLVNRVGAQ

-744 LHLADEAQK
+744 LYLADAAEK

>member
-1 MPINTIYFLSKIA
+1 MDKKSKVWA
-14 LRTITLRAWKALQAL
+14 T
-29 IPFMALMALNACL
+29 LNAYFIIVVASL
-42 VMSMANAQTYYLGVL
+42 AWLMLGSANAQTYYLGVL

-79 LQEDTVVLVPLAL
+79 LQADTVVLVPLAL
-92 ENWQQEIEAQQ
+92 ENWQQQIEAQQ

-127 LQADTAP
+127 LQADTVPAQ
-134 TKLTAPAD
+134 LNAPAD
-142 INGKNFN
+142 INDKNFN
-149 EKGFNEKGFNE
+149 K

-165 TADKQFSA
+165 TTDNQLSA

-179 EFNKLSQGGPLKEPS
+179 EFNKLSQDSPLKEPS
-194 AMEEVASV
+194 AMEEVASA

-259 ERTLNALANGSV
+259 ERTLHALASGSV
-271 DAVIAPLCLME
+271 DAAIAPLCLME
-282 EMARQGKVSE
+282 EMARQGKISE

-320 ATEQAPNALVR
+320 ATEQAPAALIR

-337 FGTSQSEQEL
+337 FGTSQSEQAL
-347 LGINQGWLP
+347 LGIGQRWLP
-356 PESSSNAERIL
+356 PESSSDAERIL

-379 GAHMVE
+379 GAHMVD

-425 NRLIRDYDQ
+425 NQLIRDYDR

-471 IRSQNS
+471 IRSQSNQSS
-477 QNSQERTWLDK
+477 QDDIGSNTD
-488 NSLNSLH
+488 
-495 AVEKSLTD
+495 AVNNLTALAKSLTD
-503 KQATDKQVTETALQK
+503 KQATDKQATESALQQ

-533 RSWAGRS
+533 RRWAGRS

-564 SAMSFW
+564 SGIGFW
-570 LTSDYPSLQLPSL
+570 LASDYRSLQLPRL
-583 VLDQLLM
+583 VLDQLLI

-599 GATQIMLRCQAE
+599 GATQIMLCCQAE

-630 DEAQLLDHKQLTGNK
+630 NEMQLLDHKQLVGNK
-645 QLVDNKSQQRLA
+645 QLVERQSQQRLP
-657 NHYATKSTKANGL
+657 NHYATKSTKENGL
-670 GLGLMICQRLCKS
+670 GLGLMICQRLCES
-683 LGGMMRLSNIEVQQE
+683 LGGMMQLSNIEVQQE
-698 LNCIQA
+698 LNTIQA

-710 RFKRNLNGKVRLMNT
+710 RFKRSLNGQVRLMKT
-725 ESTYPLANKIGAQ
+725 EYTYPLVNRVGAQ

-744 LHLADEAQK
+744 LHLADDAEK